1 MIVHQARF
9 KDGSRLIT
17 CVTEVVGIAPEGDTV
32 ELHDL
37 YLFDHTPGYDDIGRP
52 LGSLRPTSALPNFVS
67 KLAAAGI
74 RRRPGIDR
82 RDCRRSHGTGGL
94 PVMRRAGAW
103 ATGVTGIAAL
113 ALGVGPAALLAA
125 SAWPAATA
133 SAVPAG
139 PAATASPAAPS
150 VSPTGRIES
159 QSSKP
164 GQLNVTFSAIGL
176 PAGQS
181 VDLASVRVFLNGTPV
196 DSTAMAV
203 AGTNASAIPEASRTA
218 VLVVDV
224 SSGMKGAGLA
234 GGQAAARAFLGA
246 VPPDLKVGL
255 VTASTTASLVAAPT
269 TDRAVITADINELAA
284 SGGSA
289 LYDATLL
296 AERAVG
302 TMGSRTIVVLAG
314 SHDDSSKAT
323 LAEAVSA
330 AQLSGAVV
338 DAVSLGT
345 SSAQVAPLQQL
356 TAASGGRLLA
366 TKQAADFAPAFRS
379 AAQDISTEVLI
390 TAQVPPQFAGLG
402 VTVAV
407 TARAGNTT
415 VTDSAAYQLSK
426 TTAGSTASEAAAAA
440 TPRPENVTI
449 TPFGSHTYLLIGIA
463 AVFAG
468 LLAIFVLLAFN
479 AKLLDTRDTR
489 MRRRLSFYT
498 LTGRNTRAEAQP
510 TALGDSSVTRSA
522 VQLAGRLV
530 VSRDFDARLG
540 RRLEA
545 AGVPLKPAE
554 WIVVQAGSA
563 CGLGVLFLLLGGGS
577 AVAAILGVLIG
588 IGGPIGYLVLRESR
602 RSTAFLEQLPDTLQ
616 LIAGS
621 ISVGHSLAQAMDAVV
636 REDLQP
642 VSVEFNRAL
651 VETRLG
657 MPVED
662 ALEGISTRMISQ
674 DFAWVVM
681 AIRIHREVG
690 GNLAE
695 ILTTVSATIRERERL
710 RRQVRG
716 LSAEG
721 RLSAWILGA
730 LPPIFATYLI
740 LVRPTYIKP
749 LFTDPLG
756 MTLLGVMIVLMIAG
770 IFWLR
775 RVVKVEV

>member
-1 MIVHQARF
+1 M
-9 KDGSRLIT
+9 K
-17 CVTEVVGIAPEGDTV
+17 
-32 ELHDL
+32 
-37 YLFDHTPGYDDIGRP
+37 
-52 LGSLRPTSALPNFVS
+52 
-67 KLAAAGI
+67 
-74 RRRPGIDR
+74 
-82 RDCRRSHGTGGL
+82 
-94 PVMRRAGAW
+94 RASAW
-103 ATGVTGIAAL
+103 AATLTGVAAL
-113 ALGVGPAALLAA
+113 ALGVGPVAFPIAPALAA
-125 SAWPAATA
+125 TT
-133 SAVPAG
+133 VPT
-139 PAATASPAAPS
+139 PSPAAAS
-150 VSPTGRIES
+150 VPPTGRIES
-159 QSSKP
+159 QSSTP
-164 GQLNVTFSAIGL
+164 GQLDVTFSAIGL

-196 DSTAMAV
+196 DSRATAVGSA
-203 AGTNASAIPEASRTA
+203 TASTIPEATRTA
-218 VLVVDV
+218 VLVVDI
-224 SSGMKGAGLA
+224 SGSMKGARLA
-234 GGQAAARAFLGA
+234 AGQAAALAFLKA
-246 VPPDLKVGL
+246 VPPDVLVGL
-255 VTASTTASLVAAPT
+255 VTVSTTASLLAAPT
-269 TDRAVITADINELAA
+269 TDRAALTADIDGLAA
-284 SGGSA
+284 TGGTA

-296 AERAVG
+296 AERSVG
-302 TMGSRTIVVLAG
+302 TTGSRTIVVLTG
-314 SHDDSSKAT
+314 SRDDSSKAT
-323 LAEAVSA
+323 LPEAVSA
-330 AQLSGAVV
+330 AQVSGAVV

-345 SSAQVAPLQQL
+345 AAAQVEPLQEL
-356 TAASGGRLLA
+356 TAASSGRLLA
-366 TKQAADFAPAFRS
+366 TTHAADFTSAFRS

-390 TAQVPPQFAGLG
+390 TAQVPAQFAGLG
-402 VTVAV
+402 VTVAIN
-407 TARAGNTT
+407 AKAGNTT
-415 VTDSAAYQLSK
+415 VTDSAAYQL
-426 TTAGSTASEAAAAA
+426 ASTAANAGTASKAAAAA
-440 TPRPENVTI
+440 SPRPETVTI
-449 TPFGSHTYLLIGIA
+449 TPLGSHTDLVVGIA
-463 AVFAG
+463 AVFVG
-468 LLAIFVLLAFN
+468 LLALFVLLAFN

-489 MRRRLSFYT
+489 MRRRLSSYT
-498 LTGRNTRAEAQP
+498 LTGRTTRAEAQP

-588 IGGPIGYLVLRESR
+588 IGAPIGYLVIREGR

-636 REDLQP
+636 REDVQP
-642 VSVEFNRAL
+642 VSIEFNRAL

-662 ALEGISTRMISQ
+662 ALEGISTRMVSQ

-695 ILTTVSATIRERERL
+695 ILTTVAATIRERERL

-730 LPPIFATYLI
+730 MPPIFATYLI
-740 LVRPTYIKP
+740 LVRPTYIQP

-756 MTLLGVMIVLMIAG
+756 ITLLVVMVVLMIAG
-770 IFWLR
+770 IVWLR

>member
-1 MIVHQARF
+1 M
-9 KDGSRLIT
+9 K
-17 CVTEVVGIAPEGDTV
+17 
-32 ELHDL
+32 
-37 YLFDHTPGYDDIGRP
+37 
-52 LGSLRPTSALPNFVS
+52 
-67 KLAAAGI
+67 
-74 RRRPGIDR
+74 
-82 RDCRRSHGTGGL
+82 
-94 PVMRRAGAW
+94 RAGAW

-113 ALGVGPAALLAA
+113 ALGIGPVALLAA
-125 SAWPAATA
+125 SLAPGGTALAGPFTPAVPAATA
-133 SAVPAG
+133 P
-139 PAATASPAAPS
+139 TASAAAPS
-150 VSPTGRIES
+150 VPPTGRIES

-164 GQLNVTFSAIGL
+164 GELDVTFSAIGL

-181 VDLASVRVFLNGTPV
+181 VDLTSVRVFLNGTPV
-196 DSTAMAV
+196 DSKAMAV
-203 AGTNASAIPEASRTA
+203 GGATGSAIPEATRTA
-218 VLVVDV
+218 VLVVDI
-224 SSGMKGAGLA
+224 SNGMKGAGLA
-234 GGQAAARAFLGA
+234 GAQTAARAFLKA
-246 VPPDLKVGL
+246 VPPDVKVGL
-255 VTASTTASLVAAPT
+255 VTASTTASQVAAPT
-269 TDRAVITADINELAA
+269 TDRAALTADINGLAA
-284 SGGSA
+284 TGGTA
-289 LYDATLL
+289 LYDATVL

-302 TMGSRTIVVLAG
+302 TTGSRTIVLLTG
-314 SHDDSSKAT
+314 SRDDSSKAT
-323 LAEAVSA
+323 LAQAVST

-345 SSAQVAPLQQL
+345 DATQVAPLQEL

-379 AAQDISTEVLI
+379 AAQDISAEVLI
-390 TAQVPPQFAGLG
+390 TAQVPAQFAGLG

-415 VTDSAAYQLSK
+415 VTDSAAYQLS
-426 TTAGSTASEAAAAA
+426 TTAAAGSTASRAAAAA
-440 TPRPENVTI
+440 SPRPEQVTI
-449 TPFGSHTYLLIGIA
+449 TPLGSHTDLVIGIA
-463 AVFAG
+463 AVFVG
-468 LLAIFVLLAFN
+468 LLALFVLLAFN

-498 LTGRNTRAEAQP
+498 LTGRNTRAEPIP

-554 WIVVQAGSA
+554 WLVVQAGSA

-588 IGGPIGYLVLRESR
+588 IGGPIGYLVMRESR

-636 REDLQP
+636 REDIQP
-642 VSVEFNRAL
+642 VSIEFNRAL

-662 ALEGISTRMISQ
+662 ALEGISTRMVSQ
-674 DFAWVVM
+674 DFAWIVM

-695 ILTTVSATIRERERL
+695 ILTTVAATIRERERL

-721 RLSAWILGA
+721 RLSAWILGG

-756 MTLLGVMIVLMIAG
+756 VTLLGVMIVLMIAG
-770 IFWLR
+770 VFWLR

>member
-1 MIVHQARF
+1 M
-9 KDGSRLIT
+9 K
-17 CVTEVVGIAPEGDTV
+17 
-32 ELHDL
+32 
-37 YLFDHTPGYDDIGRP
+37 
-52 LGSLRPTSALPNFVS
+52 
-67 KLAAAGI
+67 
-74 RRRPGIDR
+74 
-82 RDCRRSHGTGGL
+82 
-94 PVMRRAGAW
+94 RAGAW
-103 ATGVTGIAAL
+103 ATGATGIAAL
-113 ALGVGPAALLAA
+113 VLGVAPAALLAA
-125 SAWPAATA
+125 CLSSGIAAAQTLTP
-133 SAVPAG
+133 AVPAAG
-139 PAATASPAAPS
+139 TASPAAPS
-150 VSPTGRIES
+150 VPPTGRIES
-159 QSSKP
+159 QSSEP
-164 GQLNVTFSAIGL
+164 GQLSVTFSAIGL

-181 VDLASVRVFLNGTPV
+181 VDLTSVRVFLNGTPV
-196 DSTAMAV
+196 DSSAMAV
-203 AGTNASAIPEASRTA
+203 GSATTSAMPEATRTA

-224 SSGMKGAGLA
+224 SNSMKGAGLTGA
-234 GGQAAARAFLGA
+234 QTAARAFLKA
-246 VPPDLKVGL
+246 VPPDVSVGL
-255 VTASTTASLVAAPT
+255 VTVSTTASLVAAPT
-269 TDRAVITADINELAA
+269 TDRAVLATDINGLTAA
-284 SGGSA
+284 GGSA

-296 AERAVG
+296 AERAAG
-302 TMGSRTIVVLAG
+302 TTGSRTIVLLTG
-314 SHDDSSKAT
+314 SRDDSSKAT
-323 LAEAVSA
+323 LAQTVST

-338 DAVSLGT
+338 DAVSFGT
-345 SSAQVAPLQQL
+345 AAAQVAPLQQL

-366 TKQAADFAPAFRS
+366 TRLAADFAPAFRS

-390 TAQVPPQFAGLG
+390 TAQVPTQFAGQG

-407 TARAGNTT
+407 SARAGNTT
-415 VTDSAAYQLSK
+415 VTDSAAFQLSS
-426 TTAGSTASEAAAAA
+426 TTAAGSDSSKSAVAAS
-440 TPRPENVTI
+440 PRPEQVKIAPLGT
-449 TPFGSHTYLLIGIA
+449 HTDLLIGIA
-463 AVFAG
+463 AVFVG
-468 LLAIFVLLAFN
+468 LLALFVLLAFN

-498 LTGRNTRAEAQP
+498 LAGRNTRAEPQS

-545 AGVPLKPAE
+545 AGVPLRPAE
-554 WIVVQAGSA
+554 WLVVQAASA
-563 CGLGVLFLLLGGGS
+563 AGLGVLFLLLGGGS
-577 AVAAILGVLIG
+577 FVAAILGVLIG
-588 IGGPIGYLVLRESR
+588 IGVPIGYLVLRESR

-636 REDLQP
+636 REDIQP
-642 VSVEFNRAL
+642 VSIEFNRAL

-662 ALEGISTRMISQ
+662 ALEGISTRMVSQ
-674 DFAWVVM
+674 DFAWIVM

-756 MTLLGVMIVLMIAG
+756 VTLLVVMIVLMITG
-770 IFWLR
+770 VVWLR

>member
-1 MIVHQARF
+1 M
-9 KDGSRLIT
+9 K
-17 CVTEVVGIAPEGDTV
+17 
-32 ELHDL
+32 
-37 YLFDHTPGYDDIGRP
+37 
-52 LGSLRPTSALPNFVS
+52 
-67 KLAAAGI
+67 
-74 RRRPGIDR
+74 
-82 RDCRRSHGTGGL
+82 
-94 PVMRRAGAW
+94 RAGAW

-113 ALGVGPAALLAA
+113 ALGIGPVALLAA
-125 SAWPAATA
+125 SLAPGGTALAGPFTPAVPAATA
-133 SAVPAG
+133 P
-139 PAATASPAAPS
+139 TASAAAPS
-150 VSPTGRIES
+150 VPPTGRIES

-164 GQLNVTFSAIGL
+164 GELDVTFSAIGL

-181 VDLASVRVFLNGTPV
+181 VDLTSVRVFLNGTPV
-196 DSTAMAV
+196 DSKAMAV
-203 AGTNASAIPEASRTA
+203 GGATGSAIPEATRTA
-218 VLVVDV
+218 VLVVDI
-224 SSGMKGAGLA
+224 SNGMKGAGLA
-234 GGQAAARAFLGA
+234 GAQTAARAFLKA
-246 VPPDLKVGL
+246 VPPDVKVGL
-255 VTASTTASLVAAPT
+255 VTASTTASQVAAPT
-269 TDRAVITADINELAA
+269 TDRAALTADINGLAA
-284 SGGSA
+284 TGGTA

-302 TMGSRTIVVLAG
+302 TTGSRTIVLLTG
-314 SHDDSSKAT
+314 SRDDSSKAT
-323 LAEAVSA
+323 LAQAVST

-345 SSAQVAPLQQL
+345 DATQVAPLQEL

-379 AAQDISTEVLI
+379 AAQDISAEVLI
-390 TAQVPPQFAGLG
+390 TAQVPAQFAGLG

-415 VTDSAAYQLSK
+415 VTDSAAYQLS
-426 TTAGSTASEAAAAA
+426 TTAAAGSTASRAAAAA
-440 TPRPENVTI
+440 SPRPEQVTI
-449 TPFGSHTYLLIGIA
+449 TPLGSHTDLVIGIA
-463 AVFAG
+463 AVFVG
-468 LLAIFVLLAFN
+468 LLALFVLLAFN

-498 LTGRNTRAEAQP
+498 LTGRNTRAEPIP

-554 WIVVQAGSA
+554 WLVVQAGSA

-588 IGGPIGYLVLRESR
+588 IGGPIGYLVMRESR

-636 REDLQP
+636 REDIQP
-642 VSVEFNRAL
+642 VSIEFNRAL

-662 ALEGISTRMISQ
+662 ALEGISTRMVSQ
-674 DFAWVVM
+674 DFAWIVM

-695 ILTTVSATIRERERL
+695 ILTTVAATIRERERL

-721 RLSAWILGA
+721 RLSAWILGG

-756 MTLLGVMIVLMIAG
+756 VTLLGVMIVLMIAG
-770 IFWLR
+770 VFWLR

>member
-1 MIVHQARF
+1 M
-9 KDGSRLIT
+9 K
-17 CVTEVVGIAPEGDTV
+17 
-32 ELHDL
+32 
-37 YLFDHTPGYDDIGRP
+37 
-52 LGSLRPTSALPNFVS
+52 
-67 KLAAAGI
+67 
-74 RRRPGIDR
+74 
-82 RDCRRSHGTGGL
+82 
-94 PVMRRAGAW
+94 RAGAW
-103 ATGVTGIAAL
+103 ATGLTGIAAL
-113 ALGVGPAALLAA
+113 ALSVGPVALSISPAIAAT
-125 SAWPAATA
+125 PAPTA
-133 SAVPAG
+133 SAAN
-139 PAATASPAAPS
+139 PS

-164 GQLNVTFSAIGL
+164 GQLDVTFSAIGL
-176 PAGQS
+176 PTGES
-181 VDLASVRVFLNGTPV
+181 VDVASVHVFLNGTPV

-203 AGTNASAIPEASRTA
+203 GSTMASAVPETSRTA
-218 VLVVDV
+218 VLVVDT
-224 SSGMKGAGLA
+224 SSAMKGAGLA
-234 GGQAAARAFLGA
+234 GAQAAALAFLKA
-246 VPPDLKVGL
+246 VPADAKVGL
-255 VTASTTASLVAAPT
+255 VAVSTTASLVTAPT
-269 TDRAVITADINELAA
+269 IDRAALTAAINRLTA
-284 SGGSA
+284 SGGTA
-289 LYDATLL
+289 LYDATLI

-302 TMGSRTIVVLAG
+302 TMGSRTIVLLTG
-314 SHDDSSKAT
+314 SRDDSSKSS
-323 LAEAVSA
+323 LPQAVSA
-330 AQLSGAVV
+330 AQLSGAVI
-338 DAVSLGT
+338 DAISLGT
-345 SSAQVAPLQQL
+345 VATQVAPLQQL

-366 TKQAADFAPAFRS
+366 TQQVAQFAPAFRS
-379 AAQDISTEVLI
+379 AAQDISTEILI
-390 TAQVPPQFAGLG
+390 TAQVPAQFAGQG

-407 TARAGNTT
+407 TAKAGNTT
-415 VTDSAAYQLSK
+415 VSDSAAYQLSN
-426 TTAGSTASEAAAAA
+426 TTVTGGAASNAAAADS
-440 TPRPENVTI
+440 PRPEKVTI
-449 TPFGSHTYLLIGIA
+449 SRFGSHTDLMIGIA
-463 AVFAG
+463 AVFVG
-468 LLAIFVLLAFN
+468 LLALFVLLAFN
-479 AKLLDTRDTR
+479 ARLLDTRDTR
-489 MRRRLSFYT
+489 MRRRLSSYT
-498 LTGRNTRAEAQP
+498 LTGRTTRTEAQP

-540 RRLEA
+540 RRLDA

-563 CGLGVLFLLLGGGS
+563 VALGLLFLLLGGGS
-577 AVAAILGVLIG
+577 AVAAILGILIG
-588 IGGPIGYLVLRESR
+588 IGGPIGYLVMRESR

-636 REDLQP
+636 REDVQP
-642 VSVEFNRAL
+642 MSTEFNRAL

-662 ALEGISTRMISQ
+662 ALEGISARMVSE
-674 DFAWVVM
+674 DFAWIVM

-695 ILTTVSATIRERERL
+695 ILTTVAATIRERERL

-756 MTLLGVMIVLMIAG
+756 VTLLGVMIVLMITG

>member
-1 MIVHQARF
+1 
-9 KDGSRLIT
+9 
-17 CVTEVVGIAPEGDTV
+17 
-32 ELHDL
+32 
-37 YLFDHTPGYDDIGRP
+37 
-52 LGSLRPTSALPNFVS
+52 
-67 KLAAAGI
+67 
-74 RRRPGIDR
+74 
-82 RDCRRSHGTGGL
+82 
-94 PVMRRAGAW
+94 
-103 ATGVTGIAAL
+103 
-113 ALGVGPAALLAA
+113 
-125 SAWPAATA
+125 
-133 SAVPAG
+133 VP
-139 PAATASPAAPS
+139 
-150 VSPTGRIES
+150 PTGRIES

-176 PAGQS
+176 PAGES

-196 DSTAMAV
+196 DSKATAVGSA
-203 AGTNASAIPEASRTA
+203 TASALPEATRTA
-218 VLVVDV
+218 VLVVDI
-224 SSGMKGAGLA
+224 SGSMTGTGLA
-234 GGQAAARAFLGA
+234 GAQAAALAFVKA
-246 VPPDLKVGL
+246 VPPDVKVGL
-255 VTASTTASLVAAPT
+255 VTVSTTASLAAAPT
-269 TDRAVITADINELAA
+269 TDRAALTTEINGLAA
-284 SGGSA
+284 TGGTA

-302 TMGSRTIVVLAG
+302 TTGSRTIVLLTG
-314 SHDDSSKAT
+314 SRDDSSKAT
-323 LAEAVSA
+323 LSQAVSA

-345 SSAQVAPLQQL
+345 GATQVAPLQEL

-366 TKQAADFAPAFRS
+366 TQQAADFAPAFRS
-379 AAQDISTEVLI
+379 AAQDISTEILI
-390 TAQVPPQFAGLG
+390 TAQVPAQFAGLG

-407 TARAGNTT
+407 SAKAGNTT
-415 VTDSAAYQLSK
+415 VTDSAAYQLS
-426 TTAGSTASEAAAAA
+426 TTSAAGSAASNAAAAA
-440 TPRPENVTI
+440 SPRPEKVTI
-449 TPFGSHTYLLIGIA
+449 SPLGSHTYLIIGIA
-463 AVFAG
+463 AVFVG
-468 LLAIFVLLAFN
+468 LLALFVLLAFN
-479 AKLLDTRDTR
+479 SKLLDTRDTR

-498 LTGRNTRAEAQP
+498 LTGRTTRAEPQP

-554 WIVVQAGSA
+554 WLVVQAASA
-563 CGLGVLFLLLGGGS
+563 GGLGVLFLLLGGGS
-577 AVAAILGVLIG
+577 AVAAVLGVLIG
-588 IGGPIGYLVLRESR
+588 VGGPIGYLVMRESR

-621 ISVGHSLAQAMDAVV
+621 ISVGHSLPQAMDAVV

-642 VSVEFNRAL
+642 VSIEFNRAL

-662 ALEGISTRMISQ
+662 ALEGISTRMVSQ
-674 DFAWVVM
+674 DFAWIVM

-695 ILTTVSATIRERERL
+695 ILTTVAATIRERERL

-740 LVRPTYIKP
+740 LVRPNYIKP

-756 MTLLGVMIVLMIAG
+756 VTLLGVMIVLMIVGA
-770 IFWLR
+770 FWLR

>member
-1 MIVHQARF
+1 
-9 KDGSRLIT
+9 
-17 CVTEVVGIAPEGDTV
+17 
-32 ELHDL
+32 
-37 YLFDHTPGYDDIGRP
+37 
-52 LGSLRPTSALPNFVS
+52 
-67 KLAAAGI
+67 
-74 RRRPGIDR
+74 
-82 RDCRRSHGTGGL
+82 
-94 PVMRRAGAW
+94 MRHAGAW
-103 ATGVTGIAAL
+103 ATGVIGIAAL
-113 ALGVGPAALLAA
+113 ALGIGPVAFLAA
-125 SAWPAATA
+125 SVGLSGTAVAQPLTPAVPAATTPTP
-133 SAVPAG
+133 S
-139 PAATASPAAPS
+139 AATPS
-150 VSPTGRIES
+150 VQPTGRIES

-164 GQLNVTFSAIGL
+164 GQLDVTFSAIGL
-176 PAGQS
+176 PAGES

-196 DSTAMAV
+196 DSSATAVGSA
-203 AGTNASAIPEASRTA
+203 TASADPEASRTA
-218 VLVVDV
+218 VLVVDI
-224 SSGMKGAGLA
+224 SSGMKGHGLA
-234 GGQAAARAFLGA
+234 GGQAAAQAFLKA
-246 VPPDLKVGL
+246 VPPDVKVGL
-255 VTASTTASLVAAPT
+255 VTVSTTATLVAAPT
-269 TDRAVITADINELAA
+269 TDRAGLSADINGLAA
-284 SGGSA
+284 NGGTA

-296 AERAVG
+296 GERAVG
-302 TMGSRTIVVLAG
+302 TTGSRTIVLLTG
-314 SHDDSSKAT
+314 SRDDSSKAT
-323 LAEAVSA
+323 LAQAVSS

-345 SSAQVAPLQQL
+345 AATQVAPLQQL

-366 TKQAADFAPAFRS
+366 TQLAGDFAPAFRS

-390 TAQVPPQFAGLG
+390 TAQVPAQFAGLG
-402 VTVAV
+402 VTVAI

-415 VTDSAAYQLSK
+415 VTDSAAYQLS
-426 TTAGSTASEAAAAA
+426 STAVAGGTASKAAAAA
-440 TPRPENVTI
+440 SPRPEKVTI
-449 TPFGSHTYLLIGIA
+449 TPLGSHTYLVIGVA
-463 AVFAG
+463 AVFVG
-468 LLAIFVLLAFN
+468 LLALFVLLAFN

-498 LTGRNTRAEAQP
+498 LSGRNARAEAQP

-530 VSRDFDARLG
+530 VSRDVDARLG
-540 RRLEA
+540 RRLDA

-563 CGLGVLFLLLGGGS
+563 AALGVLFLLLGGGS
-577 AVAAILGVLIG
+577 VVAAILGVLIG
-588 IGGPIGYLVLRESR
+588 LGGPVGYLVIRESR

-636 REDLQP
+636 REDIQP

-662 ALEGISTRMISQ
+662 ALEGISTRMVSQ

-695 ILTTVSATIRERERL
+695 ILTTVAATIRERERL

-756 MTLLGVMIVLMIAG
+756 VTLLGVMIVLMIAG
-770 IFWLR
+770 VVWLR
-775 RVVKVEV
+775 RVVRVEV

>member
-1 MIVHQARF
+1 M
-9 KDGSRLIT
+9 K
-17 CVTEVVGIAPEGDTV
+17 
-32 ELHDL
+32 
-37 YLFDHTPGYDDIGRP
+37 
-52 LGSLRPTSALPNFVS
+52 
-67 KLAAAGI
+67 
-74 RRRPGIDR
+74 
-82 RDCRRSHGTGGL
+82 
-94 PVMRRAGAW
+94 RAGAW
-103 ATGVTGIAAL
+103 ATGVIGIAAL
-113 ALGVGPAALLAA
+113 ALGAGPVALSISPAMAAT
-125 SAWPAATA
+125 PAPTA
-133 SAVPAG
+133 SA
-139 PAATASPAAPS
+139 ATPS
-150 VSPTGRIES
+150 VQPTGRIES

-164 GQLNVTFSAIGL
+164 GQLDVTFSAIGL
-176 PAGQS
+176 PAGES
-181 VDLASVRVFLNGTPV
+181 VDLTSVRLFLNGTPV
-196 DSTAMAV
+196 DSLAMAV
-203 AGTNASAIPEASRTA
+203 GSTTASAIPEASRTA
-218 VLVVDV
+218 VLVVDT
-224 SSGMKGAGLA
+224 SSSMKGAGLA
-234 GGQAAARAFLGA
+234 GAQTAALAFLKA
-246 VPPDLKVGL
+246 VPPDVKVGL
-255 VTASTTASLVAAPT
+255 VTASTTAALVAAPT
-269 TDRAVITADINELAA
+269 VDRAALTADINGLAA
-284 SGGSA
+284 NGGTA
-289 LYDATLL
+289 LYDATSV

-302 TMGSRTIVVLAG
+302 TTGSRTIVLLAG
-314 SHDDSSKAT
+314 SRDDSSKAS
-323 LAEAVSA
+323 LAQAVSA

-338 DAVSLGT
+338 DAISLGT
-345 SSAQVAPLQQL
+345 TATQVAPLQEL
-356 TAASGGRLLA
+356 TAASGGRLFA
-366 TKQAADFAPAFRS
+366 TQQAAEFAPAFRS
-379 AAQDISTEVLI
+379 AAQDISTEILI
-390 TAQVPPQFAGLG
+390 TAQVPPQFAGQG

-407 TARAGNTT
+407 TAKAGNTT
-415 VTDSAAYQLSK
+415 VTDSAAYQLSS
-426 TTAGSTASEAAAAA
+426 TTVTGGTASKAAAAA
-440 TPRPENVTI
+440 SPRPEKVTI
-449 TPFGSHTYLLIGIA
+449 TPLGSHTYLVIGIA
-463 AVFAG
+463 AVFVG
-468 LLAIFVLLAFN
+468 LLALFVLLAFN
-479 AKLLDTRDTR
+479 ARLLDTRDTR

-498 LTGRNTRAEAQP
+498 LAGRTTRAEPQP

-563 CGLGVLFLLLGGGS
+563 VGLGLLFLLLGGGS
-577 AVAAILGVLIG
+577 AVAAILGILIG
-588 IGGPIGYLVLRESR
+588 IGGPIGYLVMRESR

-636 REDLQP
+636 REDTQP
-642 VSVEFNRAL
+642 MSTEFNRAL

-662 ALEGISTRMISQ
+662 ALEGISTRMVSQ
-674 DFAWVVM
+674 DFAWIVM

-695 ILTTVSATIRERERL
+695 ILTTVAATIRERERL

-756 MTLLGVMIVLMIAG
+756 VTLLGVMIVLMIAG
-770 IFWLR
+770 VFWLR